1 MRTLKTLYIVVAV
14 ALTFG
19 LCCSE
24 LPETFRLSDDASNDF
39 VLDSGAARS
48 GNVAAAPISKLL
60 PTETWPAGSLTTAV
74 PVLADLSIVPTSEF
88 TPASGT
94 DLLRLVSIQRT

>member
-1 MRTLKTLYIVVAV
+1 MRSLKTLYILVAL

-19 LCCSE
+19 LSCSE

-48 GNVAAAPISKLL
+48 GNVAVAPISKLL
-60 PTETWPAGSLTTAV
+60 PTETWPAGLTKAV
-74 PVLADLSIVPTSEF
+74 PVFADLSIVLTPEF